1 MNGERKGGSDVAKVT
16 EGSNGVGVNGREPS
30 PAVQGAGSPMKD
42 SPAVER
48 ALSRS
53 KLYLLLSWSYL
64 YPEDDEFL
72 DYLQSGEFVEDG
84 RVALGSLRSALPAPL
99 SADIKEWLD
108 AIADRFDTLENWVS
122 SEGVNWSVQDLR
134 DEHRR
139 VFSNVIALDCPPY
152 ETLFGND
159 HVFGQSYVMG
169 DIAGF
174 YSAFGV
180 QLSQD
185 IHERLDHLS
194 VELEFLHFLAYK
206 ESYALCHDGP
216 EKLKTVV
223 DAEKKFV
230 KEHVGRWVPLFA
242 GMLKKKAEY
251 GFYKVVA
258 ELTSQ
263 WVAFDVAH
271 LGVTPQPYSE
281 TDYRP
286 ANLVSPEGQSFECG
300 AQDKGN
306 ELSLLMNEVGA
317 QAYLETEKPEPSTGQ
332 SGTA

>member
-1 MNGERKGGSDVAKVT
+1 MATKMKKAQNGSQSVATPSDASAQALT
-16 EGSNGVGVNGREPS
+16 SL
-30 PAVQGAGSPMKD
+30 KD
-42 SPAVER
+42 SSAVER

-53 KLYLLLSWSYL
+53 KLYLLLSWSFL

-84 RVALGSLRSALPAPL
+84 KAALASLQKSLEGHGGEEAWERLQ
-99 SADIKEWLD
+99 
-108 AIADRFDTLENWVS
+108 AIEQHFNAVENWVS
-122 SEGVNWSVQDLR
+122 SEGINWNIQDLR

-169 DIAGF
+169 DISGF
-174 YSAFGV
+174 YTAFGL

-206 ESYALCHDGP
+206 ESYALCHDGQD
-216 EKLKTVV
+216 KLQTVI

-230 KEHVGRWVPLFA
+230 KEHVGRWVPLFS

-251 GFYKVVA
+251 GFYKILADLTADWVGFEVA
-258 ELTSQ
+258 YLQVS
-263 WVAFDVAH
+263 
-271 LGVTPQPYSE
+271 PQPYSE

-286 ANLVSPEGQSFECG
+286 ANFMSPEGQSFECG

-306 ELSLLMNEVGA
+306 ELSLLMDEVGA
-317 QAYLETEKPEPSTGQ
+317 QAYLEKEKSEDGP